1 VVEVGLSKIETFIV
15 DLPKRRPHNWAS
27 KMTTPI
33 GSHLIVKIVDD
44 DGAVGWGETPAIATW
59 GGADM
64 RYYGETPE
72 TAVRLI
78 DDYLWPAIE
87 GSNPTDIERIHAA
100 MDAAIKGNP
109 YAKAALDIA
118 IYDLAGHKFGVS
130 VASLLGGRFRDRI
143 PVCHSLGIM
152 DDDLALDEAE
162 QVVSEGIETIK
173 VKTGVDPERDVRIV
187 RKLRE
192 RLGDGIALRVD
203 ANEGYRLISEA
214 VAITMRMVDEAG
226 IFLCEQP
233 LAGAKPCAE
242 VARRVPIPVMLD
254 ESAWTTADILEIA
267 ELGAIEVISLYVT
280 KPGGLWRARQQSIVA
295 ESVGLISD
303 IGGSIEMGIGNAAN
317 LQLGAAAP
325 IAQLPSVCPVSAPKG
340 TREGIAG
347 AYYTDDLIAAPF
359 ALEDGALVV
368 PDAPGLGIE
377 VDEEKIRAYAR

>member
-1 VVEVGLSKIETFIV
+1 MIEVGLSKIETFIV

-33 GSHLIVKIVDD
+33 GSHLIVKIVED
-44 DGAVGWGETPAIATW
+44 DGVVGWGETPAIATW
-59 GGADM
+59 GGANM

-72 TAVRLI
+72 TAARVI

-118 IYDLAGHKFGVS
+118 IYDLAGRKLGVS

-162 QVVSEGIETIK
+162 QAVSEGITTIK
-173 VKTGVDPERDVRIV
+173 VKTGVDAERDARIV

-203 ANEGYRLISEA
+203 ANEGYRLVSEA

-233 LAGAKPCAE
+233 LAGAKKCAE
-242 VARRVPIPVMLD
+242 VARRVPIPLMVD

-295 ESVGLISD
+295 EAVGLISD

-317 LQLGAAAP
+317 LQLGAATP

-340 TREGIAG
+340 TRDGIAG
-347 AYYTDDLIAAPF
+347 AYYTDDVIAAPF
-359 ALEDGALVV
+359 TLEDGALIV
-368 PDAPGLGIE
+368 PDGPGLGIE
-377 VDEEKIRAYAR
+377 VDEEKIEAYAR

>member
-72 TAVRLI
+72 TAGRLI
-78 DDYLWPAIE
+78 DDYLWPAIA
-87 GSNPTDIERIHAA
+87 GSDPTDIEPIHAA

-162 QVVSEGIETIK
+162 QAVSEGIKTIK
-173 VKTGVDPERDVRIV
+173 VKTGMDPERDVRIV
-187 RKLRE
+187 RRLRE

-203 ANEGYRLISEA
+203 ANEGYRLVSEA

-233 LAGAKPCAE
+233 LTRAKPCAE
-242 VARRVPIPVMLD
+242 VARRVPIPVMVD

-325 IAQLPSVCPVSAPKG
+325 IAQLASVCPVSAPKG
-340 TREGIAG
+340 TRDGIAG

-377 VDEEKIRAYAR
+377 VDEEKIQAYAR